1 VNQARAGANPALLL
15 FDFVRKA
22 APINAP
28 VLILGESGTGKEM
41 LAKAIY
47 RRSAQNGGPF
57 VAIKPATR
65 SSRTCWKASFSATK
79 KVLRCS
85 SVADGVKRRYRK
97 VPV

>member
-1 VNQARAGANPALLL
+1 VNAPFSWPKSSLSSRFSGIALQLM
-15 FDFVRKA
+15 A

-57 VAIKPATR
+57 VAINCNAILENLLESELFGHEKGPTLFFR
-65 SSRTCWKASFSATK
+65 S
-79 KVLRCS
+79 
-85 SVADGVKRRYRK
+85 
-97 VPV
+97 